1 MILISTFCFPPVH
14 PEVAIDQPGKS
25 NSKLLYPYVMLT
37 RSILRASTRLFG
49 TSITLAQKAV
59 TFEQPQIKQNEII
72 SGAPKEL
79 ITSRVVR
86 IFQEAKPAT
95 QLGTHNASHWK
106 LDWDVLAR
114 ANRWEND
121 LMGYQSSGDYMQG
134 TIMKFDTKEAAIR
147 FAEGQG
153 WSYYVKEPKKR
164 HFRKK
169 EYSANF
175 YHSAGPLKHIRTK

>member
-1 MILISTFCFPPVH
+1 
-14 PEVAIDQPGKS
+14 
-25 NSKLLYPYVMLT
+25 MLT
-37 RSILRASTRLFG
+37 RSIFRGATRLLG
-49 TSITLAQKAV
+49 SSARLAQKAV
-59 TFEQPQIKQNEII
+59 IFDESQIKQNEIV
-72 SGAPKEL
+72 SGAPKDL
-79 ITSRVVR
+79 TTSRVVR
-86 IFQEAKPAT
+86 IYQEAKAAT
-95 QLGTHNASHWK
+95 QLGIHNASNWK

-134 TIMKFDTKEAAIR
+134 TIMKFDTRDAAIR

>member
-1 MILISTFCFPPVH
+1 
-14 PEVAIDQPGKS
+14 
-25 NSKLLYPYVMLT
+25 MLSRT
-37 RSILRASTRLFG
+37 VFRASARLLSS
-49 TSITLAQKAV
+49 TSQLAQKAV
-59 TFEQPQIKQNEII
+59 ISDHPFSKQNDIV
-72 SGAPKEL
+72 SGAPQEL
-79 ITSRVVR
+79 RTSRVVR
-86 IFQEAKPAT
+86 IYQEAKPAT
-95 QLGTHNASHWK
+95 QLGHHNGDHWK

-114 ANRWEND
+114 GNRWEND

-134 TIMKFDTKEAAIR
+134 TIMKFDTKDAAVR

-169 EYSANF
+169 DYSANF

>member
-1 MILISTFCFPPVH
+1 
-14 PEVAIDQPGKS
+14 
-25 NSKLLYPYVMLT
+25 MLT
-37 RSILRASTRLFG
+37 RTIFRASTRLFA
-49 TSITLAQKAV
+49 SSVALAQKAV
-59 TFEQPQIKQNEII
+59 IPDHSQVKQNEIV
-72 SGAPKEL
+72 SGAPADL
-79 ITSRVVR
+79 VTSRVVR
-86 IFQEAKPAT
+86 IYQEAKPAT
-95 QLGTHNASHWK
+95 QSGHHNGDHWK
-106 LDWDVLAR
+106 LDWDVLSR

-134 TIMKFDTKEAAIR
+134 TIMKFDTKDAAIR

-169 EYSANF
+169 DYSANF

>member
-1 MILISTFCFPPVH
+1 
-14 PEVAIDQPGKS
+14 
-25 NSKLLYPYVMLT
+25 MLT
-37 RSILRASTRLFG
+37 RSVFRASARQLTSSVRL
-49 TSITLAQKAV
+49 SQKAV
-59 TFEQPQIKQNEII
+59 ISDHPQSKQNEIV
-72 SGAPKEL
+72 SGAPQEL
-79 ITSRVVR
+79 RTSRVVR
-86 IFQEAKPAT
+86 IYQEAKPAT
-95 QLGTHNASHWK
+95 QSGHHNGDHWK

-134 TIMKFDTKEAAIR
+134 TIMKFDTKDAAVR

-169 EYSANF
+169 DYSANF

>member
-1 MILISTFCFPPVH
+1 
-14 PEVAIDQPGKS
+14 
-25 NSKLLYPYVMLT
+25 MLA
-37 RSILRASTRLFG
+37 RSIVRTSTRLLG
-49 TSITLAQKAV
+49 SSAILCQKAV
-59 TFEQPQIKQNEII
+59 VPETTPIKQNEIV
-72 SGAPKEL
+72 SGAHKDL
-79 ITSRVVR
+79 VTSRTVR
-86 IFQEAKPAT
+86 IYQEAKPAT
-95 QLGTHNASHWK
+95 QLGHHNGDHWK
-106 LDWDVLAR
+106 LDWDVLGR

-134 TIMKFDTKEAAIR
+134 TIMKFDTREAAIR

-153 WSYYVKEPKKR
+153 WTYYVKEPKKR